1 MLGAVLCLDL
11 CQLCQGLKLQA
22 CNLLTALY
30 GGEFGGEGG
39 SDGGITQFY
48 YLYLILFKFP

>member
-1 MLGAVLCLDL
+1 MFESLPTVSKAEITNV
-11 CQLCQGLKLQA
+11 
-22 CNLLTALY
+22 LLTALY